1 MSIEVHSVQRVRAI
15 IESAG
20 NFAVDQTSSPGLASF
35 FDLAIREGSGQL
47 VLTRDSLDPQ
57 QLVQSRVEYRKE
69 VLGKRSA
76 TLAFTLNL
84 APTGVV
90 ANASTST
97 VLSSELSI
105 LAAIFGGSTS
115 GTAGSTSSTG
125 SSATVINVQT
135 GHGARFAV
143 GSALGWVNASGV
155 LETREI
161 ESISTDAITLKHA
174 LSGSPADTNVIYNC
188 VTIHYTEDPATSVQM
203 LVEGVE
209 SDDRWLLLGGQAVGG
224 VQLAIDPSGQAL
236 PGLTINMTF
245 ADWKQSDET
254 AGTVTGTIG
263 TATYSN
269 YLPIV
274 GHAGELRVF
283 TVGAS
288 TLNTSS
294 LVHCSALAFAPA
306 VAYGPVT
313 SPSGKNTI
321 FRWRASRAA
330 PPCTGS
336 WTAPYEALTRWTER
350 NNRTDK
356 AVFYQMGAAAG
367 QTVLLSAPTVQ
378 LVNPQRVADG
388 ADIAAET
395 IEWKARRDTDVGS
408 STTELAKSPFRMHFF

>member
-15 IESAG
+15 IEAAG
-20 NFAVDQTSSPGLASF
+20 SFAIDQTSSPGLASF
-35 FDLAIREGSGQL
+35 LDLAIREGSGQL
-47 VLTRDSLDPQ
+47 TLTRDSLDPQ

-76 TLAFTLNL
+76 TFAFTLNL

-90 ANASTST
+90 ANSTTVT
-97 VLSSELSI
+97 VLSNELTI
-105 LAAIFGGSTS
+105 LGAIFGGSRS
-115 GTAGSTSSTG
+115 GNEGSTAQSAST
-125 SSATVINVQT
+125 ATVINVAT
-135 GHGARFAV
+135 GHGVRFAA
-143 GSALGWVNASGV
+143 GGALGWVNASGV

-174 LSGSPADTNVIYNC
+174 LSGSPASSDIIYNC
-188 VTIHYTEDPATSVQM
+188 VTIHYTEDPTTSVQM

-236 PGLTINMTF
+236 PGITVNMTF
-245 ADWKQSDET
+245 ADWKQSNET

-269 YLPIV
+269 YLPIT

-294 LVHCSALAFAPA
+294 LVHCSAIAFAPA

-330 PPCTGS
+330 PPATGS
-336 WTAPYEALTRWTER
+336 WTSPYEALTRWTER

-367 QTVLLSAPTVQ
+367 QAVLISAPTVQ
-378 LVNPQRVADG
+378 LTNPQRVADG
-388 ADIAAET
+388 SDIAAET
-395 IEWKARRDTDVGS
+395 VEWKARRDTDVGS
-408 STTELAKSPFRMHFF
+408 STTELAKSPFRLHFF